1 MTSKTLLACVALW
14 AFQQH
19 VASISSGAEV
29 SASSRQ
35 APALVRWTTVKGK
48 VRVEGT
54 SNIDDWQVETRAI
67 EGLIEV
73 SPDFPNAGAGEVRDG
88 TIAARG
94 EVWLQA
100 RSLRSVEK
108 DGKPFSNKMD
118 SIMHDALKAGAQPRI
133 VYRVGRL
140 APSAGQR
147 LPDAPAEFEAQ
158 GRLVVA
164 GVTNDISMPLYALQL
179 GNDQIRLWGGTNL
192 KMTDFKIQP
201 PAPKIALGLIRTGN
215 EVKISFEWILRRKR

>member
-14 AFQQH
+14 AFQQS
-19 VASISSGAEV
+19 VAPISWGAEI
-29 SASSRQ
+29 SASPRQ
-35 APALVRWTTVKGK
+35 APALVRWTSVKGK

-67 EGLIEV
+67 EGFIEV
-73 SPDFPNAGAGEVRDG
+73 SPDFPNAGEIRDG

-118 SIMHDALKAGAQPRI
+118 SIMHDALRAGAQPRI
-133 VYRVGRL
+133 VYQLGRL
-140 APSAGQR
+140 APRAAQK
-147 LPDAPAEFEAQ
+147 LPDAPVEFEAQ

-164 GVTNDISMPLYALQL
+164 GVTNDISMPLYSLQL

-215 EVKISFEWILRRKR
+215 EIKISFDWVLQRKH

>member
-14 AFQQH
+14 GFQQS
-19 VASISSGAEV
+19 VVSISCGAEV

-35 APALVRWTTVKGK
+35 APPLVRWTPLKGK

-54 SNIDDWQVETRAI
+54 SNIDDWQVESRVI
-67 EGLIEV
+67 EGFLEIN
-73 SPDFPNAGAGEVRDG
+73 PHFPNQGEGNTCDG
-88 TIAARG
+88 MIAARL
-94 EVWLQA
+94 EAWLQA

-118 SIMHDALKAGAQPRI
+118 SIMHDALRAGAQPRI
-133 VYRVGRL
+133 VYQLGRL
-140 APSAGQR
+140 APRAAQK
-147 LPDAPAEFEAQ
+147 LPDGPAEFEAQ

-164 GVTNDISMPLYALQL
+164 GVTNEISMPFYALQL
-179 GNDQIRLWGGTNL
+179 GNDRIRLWGGTNL

-215 EVKISFEWILRRKR
+215 EIKISFDWVLQRKH

>member
-14 AFQQH
+14 AFQQS
-19 VASISSGAEV
+19 VAPISLGAEV

-35 APALVRWTTVKGK
+35 TPALVRWTSVKGK

-67 EGLIEV
+67 EGFIEV
-73 SPDFPNAGAGEVRDG
+73 SPDFPNAGEIRDG

-94 EVWLQA
+94 EVWLQV

-140 APSAGQR
+140 APRAGQK

-179 GNDQIRLWGGTNL
+179 ENDQIRLWGGTNL

-215 EVKISFEWILRRKR
+215 EIKVSFDWVLRRKH